1 MKFVYTDV
9 VQKWRWYSRNFFIFF
24 LDILVEK
31 KSNDLFR
38 WFCTYVCVWCVC
50 TNTHRI
56 NILRNQVFFRMMDI
70 FRSSSTSTGQT
81 FKSLTAIFFF
91 FEFKFHSSPSISQYW
106 WWALA
111 KKTNKWMIKRETKIK
126 PSFLLLF
133 CFDHGSFKNDNG
145 GIK

>member
-1 MKFVYTDV
+1 MLSKVKMILQKFFHFF
-9 VQKWRWYSRNFFIFF
+9 RHFSR
-24 LDILVEK
+24 K
-31 KSNDLFR
+31 KSPMICFDGFAHM
-38 WFCTYVCVWCVC
+38 FVCGVFAH
-50 TNTHRI
+50 THTHTHRI